1 MVFGLRKPKT
11 RQFDPERAS
20 GPAGKRA
27 YAIGDVH
34 GRDDLLDG
42 LLREIRAHDAA
53 QESAE
58 THIVFLGDLI
68 DRGPQSRQVI
78 ERLID
83 GAAPNETW
91 WFVKGNHEEALVRG
105 LKGEPNLLP
114 DWLKHGGYDT
124 AESYGLDKGALMGQP
139 DHAMEHILLSAIP
152 GRHIEFLDGF
162 HETIRFGDYLFVHAG
177 IKPGVAPEQQSG
189 KDLRWIRAEFLNS
202 EANFGCVV
210 VHGHT
215 ISETVEVR
223 TNRVGVDTG
232 AYKTGVL
239 SAFWIEGDKTGTLQ
253 VTGAPDTSF
262 TDA

>member
-1 MVFGLRKPKT
+1 MVFGLLKPKT
-11 RQFDPERAS
+11 KQFDPLKAS
-20 GPAGKRA
+20 GPPGKRA

-34 GRDDLLDG
+34 GRDDLLGD
-42 LLREIRAHDAA
+42 LLREIRSHNARRG
-53 QESAE
+53 SAE

-68 DRGPQSRQVI
+68 DRGPESRQVI

-83 GAAPNETW
+83 GAPANETW
-91 WFVKGNHEEALVRG
+91 WFVKGNHEEAIVRG
-105 LKGEPNLLP
+105 LSGEPNLLP

-139 DHAMEHILLSAIP
+139 DHAIEHLLLSSIP
-152 GRHIEFLDGF
+152 QSHVAFLSRF
-162 HETIRFGDYLFVHAG
+162 NETIRFGDYLFVHAG

-202 EANFGCVV
+202 EANFGCIV

-215 ISETVEVR
+215 ISESVEIK

-239 SAFWIEGDKTGTLQ
+239 SAFWIEEDKTGTLQ
-253 VTGAPDTSF
+253 VSGAPDSSF
-262 TDA
+262 TDV